1 MMKLLILLAVAVAG
15 VPTAHGQDSFPA
27 VKGRVTDASTGA
39 DIDFADVVIVDT
51 SNRTV
56 ARTIVSGGEFRIDE
70 VENGDFLLKIMLLGY
85 RPYTSDTIA
94 FRSGRPIDMGTVS
107 LVPEENR
114 LEGIAVTGS
123 RGRIV
128 YKLDRQ
134 RISGSASLSAA
145 GGTAADIL
153 GSTPSVRVD
162 ADGEVSFRG
171 STGFLVYVDGKPAV
185 QEGTRALE
193 QIPASTVADIEII
206 TTPSARYKTDG
217 DAGIINI
224 VTKRQTGEGLSGA
237 VGMAGSTLGA
247 WNGDVL
253 LAYRK
258 GPHRWYVGGTGAE
271 IRGKSDF
278 GQQKTTIVD
287 DYTTTSD
294 ADGTRHSNNAS
305 YIGRFGWE
313 YGSRRHRLSLEF
325 QGGDTKNARGGDMG
339 YYEHRMQGTNVIND
353 AFYDSHDRYSNEK
366 QLAQLSADYSFRLNE
381 RGDRISITGR
391 LRYDWYALEYTESNM
406 FDTTGA
412 RYEGTRGYEKE
423 HHWDFDGSAVYEM
436 NYREQGKL
444 EIGYQYTS
452 YSEHGDYN
460 ITYWDRAAQ
469 DFQWQDDLY
478 APFFYRRQ
486 IHSLYAML
494 NDRIGPVAFDAG
506 LRADNTLDELAI
518 SVAGADRDISRLEL
532 FPSLHA
538 SYEAPHGNTF
548 SVGYSYRTNR
558 PGIWQLEPY
567 ITYEDYYTK
576 QIGNP
581 DLRPEYIHSVEAGY
595 RKSTGKGGSI
605 AVTGFFRSRTGVI
618 DRIRVAYEPGVT
630 LDSLINAGCDRSGGV
645 ELDARVKVARW
656 WDMTVNGSFF
666 GYKFVSRY
674 EGCEDASNT
683 SYALGLIN
691 QFTLGPAT
699 RLQFD
704 ANAVGPTVL
713 TQGREKAYCYFDL
726 ALRQQFCKNRIS
738 AALVVHDVFRTARY
752 ENRRTTPSLV
762 SSTRIRPKYPNVVLS
777 LSYSFNAAG
786 DKEHTGRVSSGAR
799 FDGREF

>member
-185 QEGTRALE
+185 QEGTRAME

-366 QLAQLSADYSFRLNE
+366 QLAQLLADYSFRLNE

-436 NYREQGKL
+436 NYRNWKSA
-444 EIGYQYTS
+444 TS
-452 YSEHGDYN
+452 TRPTAS
-460 ITYWDRAAQ
+460 TATTT
-469 DFQWQDDLY
+469 
-478 APFFYRRQ
+478 
-486 IHSLYAML
+486 S
-494 NDRIGPVAFDAG
+494 RIG
-506 LRADNTLDELAI
+506 T
-518 SVAGADRDISRLEL
+518 
-532 FPSLHA
+532 
-538 SYEAPHGNTF
+538 AP
-548 SVGYSYRTNR
+548 R
-558 PGIWQLEPY
+558 
-567 ITYEDYYTK
+567 
-576 QIGNP
+576 
-581 DLRPEYIHSVEAGY
+581 
-595 RKSTGKGGSI
+595 
-605 AVTGFFRSRTGVI
+605 
-618 DRIRVAYEPGVT
+618 
-630 LDSLINAGCDRSGGV
+630 
-645 ELDARVKVARW
+645 
-656 WDMTVNGSFF
+656 
-666 GYKFVSRY
+666 
-674 EGCEDASNT
+674 
-683 SYALGLIN
+683 
-691 QFTLGPAT
+691 
-699 RLQFD
+699 
-704 ANAVGPTVL
+704 
-713 TQGREKAYCYFDL
+713 
-726 ALRQQFCKNRIS
+726 RIS
-738 AALVVHDVFRTARY
+738 SG
-752 ENRRTTPSLV
+752 RTTCTPR
-762 SSTRIRPKYPNVVLS
+762 SSTAARSIRSMPC
-777 LSYSFNAAG
+777 
-786 DKEHTGRVSSGAR
+786 
-799 FDGREF
+799 

>member
-15 VPTAHGQDSFPA
+15 VPAAHGQDSLPA

-271 IRGKSDF
+271 IRGKSEF

-294 ADGTRHSNNAS
+294 AAGTRHSNNAS

-366 QLAQLSADYSFRLNE
+366 QLAQLLADYSFRLNE

-412 RYEGTRGYEKE
+412 R
-423 HHWDFDGSAVYEM
+423 
-436 NYREQGKL
+436 
-444 EIGYQYTS
+444 
-452 YSEHGDYN
+452 
-460 ITYWDRAAQ
+460 
-469 DFQWQDDLY
+469 
-478 APFFYRRQ
+478 
-486 IHSLYAML
+486 
-494 NDRIGPVAFDAG
+494 
-506 LRADNTLDELAI
+506 
-518 SVAGADRDISRLEL
+518 
-532 FPSLHA
+532 
-538 SYEAPHGNTF
+538 
-548 SVGYSYRTNR
+548 
-558 PGIWQLEPY
+558 
-567 ITYEDYYTK
+567 
-576 QIGNP
+576 
-581 DLRPEYIHSVEAGY
+581 
-595 RKSTGKGGSI
+595 
-605 AVTGFFRSRTGVI
+605 
-618 DRIRVAYEPGVT
+618 
-630 LDSLINAGCDRSGGV
+630 
-645 ELDARVKVARW
+645 
-656 WDMTVNGSFF
+656 
-666 GYKFVSRY
+666 
-674 EGCEDASNT
+674 
-683 SYALGLIN
+683 
-691 QFTLGPAT
+691 
-699 RLQFD
+699 
-704 ANAVGPTVL
+704 
-713 TQGREKAYCYFDL
+713 
-726 ALRQQFCKNRIS
+726 
-738 AALVVHDVFRTARY
+738 
-752 ENRRTTPSLV
+752 
-762 SSTRIRPKYPNVVLS
+762 STR
-777 LSYSFNAAG
+777 
-786 DKEHTGRVSSGAR
+786 
-799 FDGREF
+799 